1 MQGQTQTPSPEP
13 TLFDRLC
20 ERVEDFD
27 YLTADFASPPED
39 EAPEDREERALDEL
53 ILAGLV
59 TPS

>member
-1 MQGQTQTPSPEP
+1 MGQPSAPSPQP

-27 YLTADFASPPED
+27 YLTVDLAPPAQD
-39 EAPEDREERALDEL
+39 EPEEEREERTLDEL

-59 TPS
+59 TPA